1 MKQAKEIRNGSLYFN
16 SVLGRVERAI
26 GKLNS
31 ARVWTNRHENAA
43 TAVRVKNLRKATRN
57 EVDEYINES
66 ELLKQVPARLT
77 V

>member
-1 MKQAKEIRNGSLYFN
+1 MKQTKEIRNGSLYFN

-31 ARVWTNRHENAA
+31 ARVWTNRHENEA
-43 TAVRVKNLRKATRN
+43 TAVREKNLRKATRN

>member
-1 MKQAKEIRNGSLYFN
+1 MKQTKEIRNGSLYFN

-66 ELLKQVPARLT
+66 ELLKQVPTRLT

>member
-1 MKQAKEIRNGSLYFN
+1 MKQTKEIRNGSLYFN
-16 SVLGRVERAI
+16 SALGRVERAI

-43 TAVRVKNLRKATRN
+43 TAVRVKNLRMATN
-57 EVDEYINES
+57 SEVGEYISES
-66 ELLKQVPARLT
+66 ELLKQVPSRLT